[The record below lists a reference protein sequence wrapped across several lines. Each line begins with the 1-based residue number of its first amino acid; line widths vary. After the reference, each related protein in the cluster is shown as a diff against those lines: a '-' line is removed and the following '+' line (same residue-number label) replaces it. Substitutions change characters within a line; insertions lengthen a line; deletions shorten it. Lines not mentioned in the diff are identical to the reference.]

1 MRAPPDA
8 LPPMTPSSPTL
19 LDRLPSL
26 VWFFSGMLIASLV
39 VGMLLAPA
47 HSGDP
52 ADAFAA
58 DAATPHEP
66 VAMVRCPSE
75 PSPRSLLDAA
85 ACGNTEQL
93 GALLAAGTDLS
104 ATDTRPNLSGR
115 TALHHAVQRGDE
127 TQVALLLQA
136 GAQPDLP
143 DGQGN
148 TPLHLL
154 ALNDAAPYPDTI
166 ARQLIDAGARLD
178 VRNASGETPI
188 EALERDHARLLER
201 QSLALVLVRAGA
213 DTPAPTPAAPERT
226 ATPVITEPAPAA
238 AIEPATP
245 PLAIV
250 EATPAPST
258 DIATAPT
265 ALPADTPP
273 PAPQTDPADDV
284 HSALMT
290 WSAAWSAKDMP
301 TYFASYHPG
310 FIPENGLPHTAW
322 VQQRQRRI
330 GAKAGDIRVEL
341 HDIRIDVDDDRA
353 TTNFT
358 QDYASRDYR
367 ESVRKRLEWRRS
379 GAQWQIFQERTAD

>member
-1 MRAPPDA
+1 MRAPSDA
-8 LPPMTPSSPTL
+8 LPPMPPTSPTL

-39 VGMLLAPA
+39 VGMLLALA
-47 HSGDP
+47 HSDDP
-52 ADAFAA
+52 AEALAA
-58 DAATPHEP
+58 DAAHPREP

-93 GALLAAGTDLS
+93 GALLAVGTDLS

-143 DGQGN
+143 DSQGN

-154 ALNDAAPYPDTI
+154 ALNDAAAYPDTV

-188 EALERDHARLLER
+188 EALESDHARLLKR
-201 QSLALVLVRAGA
+201 QNLALVLVRAGA
-213 DTPAPTPAAPERT
+213 GTPAPAPI
-226 ATPVITEPAPAA
+226 APDQASTPVVTEPVPAS
-238 AIEPATP
+238 AIEPATKP
-245 PLAIV
+245 IGIAGARPVPNTDAITAQLA
-250 EATPAPST
+250 
-258 DIATAPT
+258 
-265 ALPADTPP
+265 PP
-273 PAPQTDPADDV
+273 PAAPPADPAEDV
-284 HSALMT
+284 RSALMA
-290 WSAAWSAKDMP
+290 WRAAWSAKDMP
-301 TYFASYHPG
+301 AYFASYHPG

-330 GAKAGDIRVEL
+330 GAKAGGIRVEL
-341 HDIRIDVDDDRA
+341 HNIRIDVDGDRA

-367 ESVRKRLEWRRS
+367 ESARKRLEWRRS
-379 GAQWQIFQERTAD
+379 GAQWQILQERAAD